1 MCTTKRSSL
10 SPNKIS
16 ELMLLNI
23 AMKDVERYKAEHT
36 IPKAYSGKKVNNL
49 VQVKYVDKSMEE
61 VVRDEFMEEIVG
73 EMDLSDSDKSF
84 DGSEGEEESEVEMV
98 MEVDN

>member
-1 MCTTKRSSL
+1 
-10 SPNKIS
+10 
-16 ELMLLNI
+16 
-23 AMKDVERYKAEHT
+23 
-36 IPKAYSGKKVNNL
+36 
-49 VQVKYVDKSMEE
+49 
-61 VVRDEFMEEIVG
+61 MEEIVG